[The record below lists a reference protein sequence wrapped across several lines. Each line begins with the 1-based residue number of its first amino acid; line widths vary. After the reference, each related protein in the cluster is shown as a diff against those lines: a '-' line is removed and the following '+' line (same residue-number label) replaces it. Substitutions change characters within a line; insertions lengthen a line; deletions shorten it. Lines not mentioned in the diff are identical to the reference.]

1 MCCGVISAMGR
12 NIDRIVIGAGL
23 SSMNILLV
31 CSGNVSRS
39 FMAEMLLRNEIE
51 QLRLD
56 NISVSSA
63 GLFAY
68 PGSPP
73 DPKMV
78 EHLLER
84 GISMKSHEARQIT
97 QDDVDWADL
106 ILVMEGDHATMIE
119 RLLPE
124 AKGKVELLGKFV
136 SEGQTVV
143 DDIPDPFGKS
153 SYHYRLAQAQI
164 TLAIRSFVKGVLL
177 NQRGK

>member
-1 MCCGVISAMGR
+1 
-12 NIDRIVIGAGL
+12 
-23 SSMNILLV
+23 MNILFV
-31 CSGNVSRS
+31 CTGNVSRS

-78 EHLLER
+78 DYLLKM
-84 GISMKSHEARQIT
+84 GISTKSHEAKQIMK
-97 QDDVDWADL
+97 DDVDWADL
-106 ILVMEGDHATMIE
+106 ILVMEREHAAMVE
-119 RLLPE
+119 RSWPE
-124 AKGKVELLGKFV
+124 ATGRVELLGMFV
-136 SEGQTVV
+136 SDGQTVV

-164 TLAIRSFVKGVLL
+164 TMAIRSFVKRVLL
-177 NQRGK
+177 DQR

>member
-1 MCCGVISAMGR
+1 
-12 NIDRIVIGAGL
+12 
-23 SSMNILLV
+23 MNILLV

-51 QLRLD
+51 QLGLD

-78 EHLLER
+78 DYLLKM
-84 GISMKSHEARQIT
+84 GISTKSHEARQIMN
-97 QDDVDWADL
+97 DDVDWADL
-106 ILVMEGDHATMIE
+106 ILVMEREHAAMVE
-119 RLLPE
+119 RSWPE
-124 AKGKVELLGKFV
+124 AKGRVELLGKFV
-136 SEGQTVV
+136 SDGQTMV

-164 TLAIRSFVKGVLL
+164 TMAIRSFVKRVLL
-177 NQRGK
+177 DPR

>member
-1 MCCGVISAMGR
+1 
-12 NIDRIVIGAGL
+12 
-23 SSMNILLV
+23 MNILFV
-31 CSGNVSRS
+31 CTGNVSRS
-39 FMAEMLLRNEIE
+39 FMAEMLLGNEIE

-56 NISVSSA
+56 NISISSA

-78 EHLLER
+78 EHLLKM

-106 ILVMEGDHATMIE
+106 ILVMEGDHARMIE
-119 RLLPE
+119 RLWPE
-124 AKGKVELLGKFV
+124 VKDKVDLLGKFV
-136 SEGQTVV
+136 SEGQTE
-143 DDIPDPFGKS
+143 DDIFDPFGKS

-164 TLAIRSFVKGVLL
+164 TLAIRSFVKKVLL
-177 NQRGK
+177 NQRGR

>member
-1 MCCGVISAMGR
+1 
-12 NIDRIVIGAGL
+12 
-23 SSMNILLV
+23 MNILFV

-51 QLRLD
+51 QLKLD
-56 NISVSSA
+56 NISISSA

-78 EHLLER
+78 DYLLKM
-84 GISMKSHEARQIT
+84 GISTKSHEARQIMK
-97 QDDVDWADL
+97 DDVDWADL
-106 ILVMEGDHATMIE
+106 ILVMARDHATMME
-119 RLLPE
+119 RLWPE

-136 SEGQTVV
+136 SEGQSVV

-153 SYHYRLAQAQI
+153 LYHYRLAQAQI
-164 TLAIRSFVKGVLL
+164 TMAIRSFVKSVLL
-177 NQRGK
+177 DQRGR